1 MRLRLSPSES
11 MPLPHDRKI
20 ARMSPAMVGDIHAT
34 SEGVSEKFPDEILVG
49 LNDRNPQLHDIYR
62 VNLKTGDRK
71 LIQENPGYAAF
82 ITDDMVLHQDV
93 TALREY
99 IRR

>member
-1 MRLRLSPSES
+1 
-11 MPLPHDRKI
+11 
-20 ARMSPAMVGDIHAT
+20 MSPAMVGDIHAT

-71 LIQENPGYAAF
+71 LIQDLTRLGEDSGPDNLRRARQLFAQVLDAPGGGLRIQTIHAF
-82 ITDDMVLHQDV
+82 
-93 TALREY
+93 
-99 IRR
+99 